1 MYTFKLRS
9 RAIETGWV
17 EMTASLAGQAGKA
30 LGFVAVVLVALLLLV
45 WLFQRR
51 MIYFPLEHD
60 VPAAGGVLPGA
71 SDVLLETTDGL
82 DLGAWFAPLASGTP
96 RATVLV
102 FNGNAGHRAARVPLA
117 RALLDRGFAVM
128 LFDYRGYGGNPG
140 SPTERGLARDARA
153 ARLFLKTREGVD
165 DGALIY
171 FGESLGAAVA
181 LELAVE
187 HPPAALVLRSPF
199 ASMTEIGKLHYPFMP
214 VGLLLADR
222 YPSIDRA
229 PSLQAPLLVVAGDRD
244 EIVPLGQSR
253 ALFDAAAGPR
263 KRFVLID
270 GAGHNDHALLAGE
283 EMLEAIDEFWCEV
296 RPDTCAEER

>member
-1 MYTFKLRS
+1 M
-9 RAIETGWV
+9 A
-17 EMTASLAGQAGKA
+17 ASLTTQAGKA
-30 LGFVAVVLVALLLLV
+30 LGLVAIVLGALLLVV

-60 VPAAGGVLPGA
+60 LPSAGGILPGA
-71 SDVLLETTDGL
+71 SEVSLATADGIA
-82 DLGAWFAPLASGTP
+82 LGAWFVPAERGIP

-102 FNGNAGHRAARVPLA
+102 FNGNAGHRAARAPLA
-117 RALLDRGFAVM
+117 RALADRGFAVL
-128 LFDYRGYGGNPG
+128 LFDYRGFGGNPG
-140 SPTERGLARDARA
+140 SPTERGLALDARA
-153 ARLFLKTREGVD
+153 ARQYLLTREDVD
-165 DGALIY
+165 GDKLIY

-229 PSLQAPLLVVAGDRD
+229 PSLQSPLLVVAGDRD
-244 EIVPLGQSR
+244 DIVPLSHSR
-253 ALFDAAAGPR
+253 ALFDAAAGGR
-263 KRFVLID
+263 RRFVVID

-283 EMLEAIDEFWCEV
+283 EMLEAIEELWCEV
-296 RPDTCAEER
+296 RSDTCAEER